1 MVIQFMGKIFHGLIN
16 KEIVVSCSLNFR
28 RNLYGLCHIKD
39 ILEHFAVH
47 TAHHPVQTQE
57 EALLSSATHT
67 EVVLDHSF

>member
-1 MVIQFMGKIFHGLIN
+1 MVNQFIGKIIHRSIN

-28 RNLYGLCHIKD
+28 RDLYGLCHIQD
-39 ILEHFAVH
+39 ILQHFAVH
-47 TAHHPVQTQE
+47 TAHHPAQTQD